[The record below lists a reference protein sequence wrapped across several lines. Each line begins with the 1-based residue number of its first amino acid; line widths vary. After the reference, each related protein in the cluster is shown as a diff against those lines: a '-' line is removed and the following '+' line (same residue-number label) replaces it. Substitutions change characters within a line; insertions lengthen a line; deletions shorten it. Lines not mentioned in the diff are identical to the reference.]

1 MTRRLV
7 SFSERHRVSMTVT
20 TVVSLV
26 AMGTGIGA
34 GFGYVLE
41 TGFDHSIL
49 SHLGKGG
56 SGTTGP
62 TDVSGPAAPAAQ
74 R

>member
-7 SFSERHRVSMTVT
+7 SFSERHRVPMAVT
-20 TVVSLV
+20 TVVCLIV
-26 AMGTGIGA
+26 VGIGIGA

-49 SHLGKGG
+49 SHLGQGG
-56 SGTTGP
+56 SGSTGP